1 MQRSIT
7 DSYQMELD
15 IVTVMQS
22 FSTGGIATVIFN
34 QQEENRL
41 KEDFKNDIPPAK
53 PQLSLANQQP
63 DVKNSYVVKE
73 DESAKSE
80 TVKLMKSPT
89 PMNFAPSGL
98 DTNLKNRTN
107 LKTSKRDASYGTV
120 SGGSAMK
127 PGKSMPE
134 LLPVDHATLNNVVWR
149 ILWCFVLF
157 VLPSIVQG
165 WAMAPVFAENGHW
178 VRDLHITTGI
188 PVQQLTKSD
197 ITIRLGTW
205 ELLLMLPVYHL
216 SFCGAVAAVAL
227 IFKWILIGR
236 YHNGSHDLWSW
247 YFCRCKLVEYI
258 LGFANTCFGAWFAWT
273 PMLCAWYRL
282 LGAHIGSDVSIGQV
296 EIRGGFDLVE
306 IGSNSYLEDAIDLTA
321 GGVCWDGKNVV
332 CGPIVLKERAVVL
345 ERAVILPGSVRQA
358 DCFVGVRELVDSAG
372 NDTDASVLRPEV
384 RPGIEEPFN
393 GQADKATMVTLH
405 ATCLTSSL
413 YAFGYI
419 LLVIVFELCI
429 FTAVTALDEINI
441 MMDYYG
447 RKALYFFP
455 VFIAVF
461 SFSIAIIAI
470 VAKWL
475 VLGRITVGKRDI
487 TPWLIWRFWFIHAL
501 TNLSNRFF
509 APFWIWSWVMNLDL
523 TLLGASIDL
532 QSTNVSDM
540 TFITTQV
547 DLLSIGGNTFVAGR
561 VSLRCLM
568 VDNEQAV
575 VEFASTSVGRGGYV
589 GNSSVV
595 CPRVTMADLVMV
607 ADFAIVRTGTTL
619 LELSLVSG
627 NSRVISL
634 GVARAH
640 STLEEDR
647 DMQLSKKP
655 KCWFMVARVLLT
667 IYLFC
672 VMAASMV
679 AGFEVMFR
687 ISKEVGKVPNFN
699 FFDSHKFF
707 GPQPAQF
714 CFMWRPVVATIQLL
728 FFFCAIMLHKWL
740 LIGRASVGRDS
751 VPHDMDSMFLITYLL
766 CTNLWQY
773 FCMLATPFAG
783 TPVMS
788 FMFRMMGA
796 NVGSD
801 VMIFSP
807 FVLCD
812 HDAFTFEDSA
822 YFGEGVFMQC
832 HSFLNGGLLFG
843 PIKIGKG
850 AVVVGCNTVFVSD
863 TTLDAES
870 TVGPNSTVM
879 RHAIVPQGEYW
890 QGNPAKRK
898 QS

>member
-1 MQRSIT
+1 
-7 DSYQMELD
+7 
-15 IVTVMQS
+15 
-22 FSTGGIATVIFN
+22 
-34 QQEENRL
+34 
-41 KEDFKNDIPPAK
+41 
-53 PQLSLANQQP
+53 
-63 DVKNSYVVKE
+63 
-73 DESAKSE
+73 
-80 TVKLMKSPT
+80 
-89 PMNFAPSGL
+89 
-98 DTNLKNRTN
+98 
-107 LKTSKRDASYGTV
+107 
-120 SGGSAMK
+120 
-127 PGKSMPE
+127 
-134 LLPVDHATLNNVVWR
+134 
-149 ILWCFVLF
+149 
-157 VLPSIVQG
+157 
-165 WAMAPVFAENGHW
+165 
-178 VRDLHITTGI
+178 
-188 PVQQLTKSD
+188 
-197 ITIRLGTW
+197 
-205 ELLLMLPVYHL
+205 
-216 SFCGAVAAVAL
+216 
-227 IFKWILIGR
+227 
-236 YHNGSHDLWSW
+236 
-247 YFCRCKLVEYI
+247 
-258 LGFANTCFGAWFAWT
+258 
-273 PMLCAWYRL
+273 
-282 LGAHIGSDVSIGQV
+282 
-296 EIRGGFDLVE
+296 
-306 IGSNSYLEDAIDLTA
+306 
-321 GGVCWDGKNVV
+321 
-332 CGPIVLKERAVVL
+332 
-345 ERAVILPGSVRQA
+345 
-358 DCFVGVRELVDSAG
+358 
-372 NDTDASVLRPEV
+372 
-384 RPGIEEPFN
+384 
-393 GQADKATMVTLH
+393 
-405 ATCLTSSL
+405 
-413 YAFGYI
+413 
-419 LLVIVFELCI
+419 
-429 FTAVTALDEINI
+429 
-441 MMDYYG
+441 
-447 RKALYFFP
+447 
-455 VFIAVF
+455 
-461 SFSIAIIAI
+461 
-470 VAKWL
+470 
-475 VLGRITVGKRDI
+475 
-487 TPWLIWRFWFIHAL
+487 
-501 TNLSNRFF
+501 
-509 APFWIWSWVMNLDL
+509 MNLDL

-807 FVLCD
+807 LVLCD
-812 HDAFTFEDSA
+812 HDAFTVSVPDFS
-822 YFGEGVFMQC
+822 
-832 HSFLNGGLLFG
+832 
-843 PIKIGKG
+843 PIDFYMS
-850 AVVVGCNTVFVSD
+850 CFTV
-863 TTLDAES
+863 
-870 TVGPNSTVM
+870 
-879 RHAIVPQGEYW
+879 
-890 QGNPAKRK
+890 
-898 QS
+898 